1 MTIDLAYKGSSLAEL
16 RQWADRAERV
26 RLVTGFRPTC
36 NLDSEHILS
45 CLNEANRFGY
55 NGGIDVAETVTLAHA
70 EALRRAGATEDRV
83 KSIVDIACE
92 IREREIKP

>member
-16 RQWADRAERV
+16 RQWADKAEQV
-26 RLVTGFRPTC
+26 RLITGFKPVC
-36 NLDSEHILS
+36 SLDSEHILS

-55 NGGIDVAETVTLAHA
+55 NSGINVAETVALAYA
-70 EALRRAGATEDRV
+70 ETLRRTGATEDRV

-92 IREREIKP
+92 IRERELKP